1 MKAFATYVL
10 LCCGVAAAPP
20 PAAGDAAGAAVAGL
34 GAAGEPARLEAAGAL
49 RDLGAAEVGP
59 HAAALVEALEREPSR
74 LVREKIAWALGNAEV
89 AAVPLLPRL
98 ITFYRREP
106 DGDVKRTLLR
116 TFAHARPSTPEVVEL
131 LVGEL
136 KEPILGKLA
145 VSSLGAL
152 GSTAR
157 PAVPALVAVL
167 GGDDSSS
174 RISAAIS
181 LGSILEA
188 SPLSPGGADPL
199 PAAVAAL
206 SRSLGDLHLTVRQE
220 SAQALGKIG
229 PAAAASIPA
238 LIAVLELE
246 DDDNSDSSVHRY
258 AAWSIGQMG
267 KLALPA
273 VPALRRCYENDPDP
287 FTRKAA
293 AAALGKLGV
302 APTGKNL
309 DT

>member
-1 MKAFATYVL
+1 MKAFDFVL
-10 LCCGVAAAPP
+10 LCCCLAAAPL
-20 PAAGDAAGAAVAGL
+20 AADDAAGVAVARL
-34 GAAGEPARLEAAGAL
+34 GAADEPARLEAAAAL
-49 RDLGAAEVGP
+49 RDLSAAEVGP
-59 HAAALVEALEREPSR
+59 HAAALADAFEREPSR
-74 LVREKIAWALGNAEV
+74 LVREKIAWAIGNAET

-98 ITFYRREP
+98 LAAYRREP

-116 TFAHARPSTPEVVEL
+116 TFTHARPSTPEVVDL
-131 LVGEL
+131 LVAEL

-145 VSSLGAL
+145 VGALGAL
-152 GSTAR
+152 GPTAR

-174 RISAAIS
+174 RISGAIS

-188 SPLSPGGADPL
+188 SPISPGGADPL

-220 SAQALGKIG
+220 AAQALGKIG

-258 AAWSIGQMG
+258 AAWSLGKLG

-273 VPALRRCYENDPDP
+273 VPALRRCYENDPDL

-309 DT
+309 ET